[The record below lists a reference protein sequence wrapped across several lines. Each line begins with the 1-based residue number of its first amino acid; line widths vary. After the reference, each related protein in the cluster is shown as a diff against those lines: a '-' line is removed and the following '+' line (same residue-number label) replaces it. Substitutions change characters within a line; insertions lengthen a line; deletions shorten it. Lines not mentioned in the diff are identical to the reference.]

1 VVWRRVVLIVI
12 AVGALVVP
20 FWATAWG
27 ADFPPWGRVD
37 SSVAR
42 SLVVR
47 HHGSVPHRGLPPG
60 ALARCE
66 AGLERGNDSAND
78 SANDRGVPRVA
89 IVGASITAGVGPGN
103 PDSSW
108 AVRLARMEHWDA
120 VIYGDP
126 GAGYIRRGVLRQ
138 GPVAAELA
146 RVGLRALRPALVIVQ
161 AGHNDIGEPLQLERQ
176 RVAAAI
182 ALIQAE
188 APQARIALLTVFPGK
203 SHAARVYQTDQAI
216 VTAALAADPG
226 VVIMDPLTGRWVFP
240 RVRGGL
246 HPTAGGDVQIELK
259 VAQILQEHGVV
270 PAAAGSGGLICD
282 SAIGVRPPL

>member
-1 VVWRRVVLIVI
+1 VIWRRVVLIAI

-27 ADFPPWGRVD
+27 AGFPPWGRVD
-37 SSVAR
+37 SSV
-42 SLVVR
+42 VR
-47 HHGSVPHRGLPPG
+47 GLIVPHRGSVPHRGLSPS

-66 AGLERGNDSAND
+66 AGL
-78 SANDRGVPRVA
+78 DRGQGDGTPRVA
-89 IVGASITAGVGPGN
+89 VVGASITAGVGPGDL
-103 PDSSW
+103 DSSW
-108 AVRLARMEHWDA
+108 AVRLAHLEHWDA

-126 GAGYIRRGVLRQ
+126 GAGYIRRGIMKQ

-146 RVGLRALRPALVIVQ
+146 RVGLRALRPVLVIVQ
-161 AGHNDIGEPLQLERQ
+161 AGHNDIGEPLRLEQQ
-176 RVAAAI
+176 RVAQAI

-226 VVIMDPLTGRWVFP
+226 VIIMDPLTGRWAYP
-240 RVRGGL
+240 RVRDRL
-246 HPTAGGDVQIELK
+246 HPTTDGDVQIELK
-259 VAQILQEHGVV
+259 VAEILQEHGVV
-270 PAAAGSGGLICD
+270 PGPASGGGLICD
-282 SAIGVRPPL
+282 SAVSVPPPL

>member
-1 VVWRRVVLIVI
+1 MIWRRVVLIAV

-27 ADFPPWGRVD
+27 ADFPPWGHAD

-42 SLVVR
+42 SLV
-47 HHGSVPHRGLPPG
+47 PHRGSAPHRSLSPS

-66 AGLERGNDSAND
+66 AGLERGQENA
-78 SANDRGVPRVA
+78 AARVA

-126 GAGYIRRGVLRQ
+126 GAGYIRRGILRQ
-138 GPVAAELA
+138 GPVSAELA
-146 RVGLRALRPALVIVQ
+146 RIGLRALRPALVIVQ

-176 RVAAAI
+176 RVAQAI

-203 SHAARVYQTDQAI
+203 SRAARVYQTDQAI
-216 VTAALAADPG
+216 VTAALAADPA
-226 VVIMDPLTGRWVFP
+226 VIIMDPLTGRWAYP
-240 RVRGGL
+240 RIRDRL
-246 HPTAGGDVQIELK
+246 HPTADGDVQIELK
-259 VAQILQEHGVV
+259 VAEILGEHGVV
-270 PAAAGSGGLICD
+270 AGPQSGGGLICD
-282 SAIGVRPPL
+282 SAVSVPPPL

>member
-1 VVWRRVVLIVI
+1 MAWRRVVLIAI

-27 ADFPPWGRVD
+27 ADFPPWGHAD

-42 SLVVR
+42 SLVVPHR
-47 HHGSVPHRGLPPG
+47 VSVPHRGLSPG

-66 AGLERGNDSAND
+66 AGLERGQENA
-78 SANDRGVPRVA
+78 APRVA
-89 IVGASITAGVGPGN
+89 IVGASITAGVGPAN

-120 VIYGDP
+120 VVYGDP
-126 GAGYIRRGVLRQ
+126 GAGYVRRGIMKQ

-146 RVGLRALRPALVIVQ
+146 RVGLRALRPVLVIVQ
-161 AGHNDIGEPLQLERQ
+161 AGHNDIGEPLRLERQ

-203 SHAARVYQTDQAI
+203 SQAARVYQTDQAI

-226 VVIMDPLTGRWVFP
+226 VIIMDPLTGRWVYP
-240 RVRGGL
+240 RVRDRL
-246 HPTAGGDVQIELK
+246 HPTAGGDAAIELK
-259 VAQILQEHGVV
+259 VAEILREHGVV
-270 PAAAGSGGLICD
+270 PGPASSGGLICD
-282 SAIGVRPPL
+282 SAVSVRPPPQP

>member
-1 VVWRRVVLIVI
+1 MVLIAT
-12 AVGALVVP
+12 AVGALVLP

-66 AGLERGNDSAND
+66 AGLERGQEPGA
-78 SANDRGVPRVA
+78 PRVA

-108 AVRLARMEHWDA
+108 AVRLAHLEHWDA

-126 GAGYIRRGVLRQ
+126 GAGYIRRGILRQ

-161 AGHNDIGEPLQLERQ
+161 SGHNDIGEPLQLERQ

-282 SAIGVRPPL
+282 SAVGVRPPL

>member
-1 VVWRRVVLIVI
+1 VIWRRVVLIAV

-27 ADFPPWGRVD
+27 ADFPPWGHAD

-42 SLVVR
+42 SLVR
-47 HHGSVPHRGLPPG
+47 HHGGVPHRGLSPS

-66 AGLERGNDSAND
+66 AGLERGKENA
-78 SANDRGVPRVA
+78 VPRVA

-126 GAGYIRRGVLRQ
+126 GAGYIRRGILRQ
-138 GPVAAELA
+138 GPVSAELA
-146 RVGLRALRPALVIVQ
+146 RIGLRALRPVLVIVQ

-176 RVAAAI
+176 RVAQAI
-182 ALIQAE
+182 ALIQDE

-216 VTAALAADPG
+216 VTAALAADPAAI
-226 VVIMDPLTGRWVFP
+226 IMDPLTGRWAYP
-240 RVRGGL
+240 RIRDRL
-246 HPTAGGDVQIELK
+246 HPTADGDAAIELK
-259 VAQILQEHGVV
+259 VAEILGENGVV
-270 PAAAGSGGLICD
+270 AGPESGGGLICD
-282 SAIGVRPPL
+282 SAVSVRPPL

>member
-1 VVWRRVVLIVI
+1 VVWRRVLLIAI

-27 ADFPPWGRVD
+27 ADFPPWGRTD

-42 SLVVR
+42 SLVPPHR
-47 HHGSVPHRGLPPG
+47 GSVPHRGLSPS

-66 AGLERGNDSAND
+66 AGLERGQGN
-78 SANDRGVPRVA
+78 GVPRVA
-89 IVGASITAGVGPGN
+89 IVGASITAGVGPGD

-126 GAGYIRRGVLRQ
+126 GAGYIRLGIMKQ

-146 RVGLRALRPALVIVQ
+146 RVGLAALRPALVIVQ

-176 RVAAAI
+176 RVAQAI

-226 VVIMDPLTGRWVFP
+226 VIIMDPLTGRWSYP
-240 RVRGGL
+240 RVRDRL
-246 HPTAGGDVQIELK
+246 HPTADGDAQIELK
-259 VAQILQEHGVV
+259 VAAILREHGV
-270 PAAAGSGGLICD
+270 AAGPVSGGGLICD
-282 SAIGVRPPL
+282 SVVSVPPPL

>member
-1 VVWRRVVLIVI
+1 MVWRRVVLIVI

-78 SANDRGVPRVA
+78 RGVPRVA

-108 AVRLARMEHWDA
+108 AVRLAHLEHWDA

-126 GAGYIRRGVLRQ
+126 GAGYIRRGILRQ
-138 GPVAAELA
+138 GPIAAELA

-188 APQARIALLTVFPGK
+188 APQAQIALLTVFPGK

-216 VTAALAADPG
+216 VTAALAADPD
-226 VVIMDPLTGRWVFP
+226 VIIMDPLTGRWVFQ
-240 RVRGGL
+240 RIRDRL
-246 HPTAGGDVQIELK
+246 HPTADGDVQIELK
-259 VAQILQEHGVV
+259 VAQILRQRGVV
-270 PAAAGSGGLICD
+270 PGPAGGGGLICD
-282 SAIGVRPPL
+282 SAVGVPPPL

>member
-1 VVWRRVVLIVI
+1 MVWRRVVLIAT
-12 AVGALVVP
+12 AVGALVLP

-27 ADFPPWGRVD
+27 ADFPPWGHVD
-37 SSVAR
+37 SSVVR
-42 SLVVR
+42 SLTVPHR
-47 HHGSVPHRGLPPG
+47 GYVPHRGLSPS
-60 ALARCE
+60 ALGRCE
-66 AGLERGNDSAND
+66 AGLERGQEPGA
-78 SANDRGVPRVA
+78 PRVA

-108 AVRLARMEHWDA
+108 AVRLAHLEHWDA
-120 VIYGDP
+120 VIYGDS
-126 GAGYIRRGVLRQ
+126 GAGYVRRGLLRQ
-138 GPVAAELA
+138 GPIAAELA

-203 SHAARVYQTDQAI
+203 SHAARVYQTDQAV
-216 VTAALAADPG
+216 VTAALAVDPG
-226 VVIMDPLTGRWVFP
+226 VIIMDPLAGRWVFP

-246 HPTAGGDVQIELK
+246 HPTAEGDVQIELK
-259 VAQILQEHGVV
+259 VAEVLREHGVL

-282 SAIGVRPPL
+282 SAVGVRPPL

>member
-47 HHGSVPHRGLPPG
+47 HHGSVPHRGLPPS

-66 AGLERGNDSAND
+66 AGLERGEDSGHDN
-78 SANDRGVPRVA
+78 GVPRVA
-89 IVGASITAGVGPGN
+89 MVGASITAGVGPGN

-126 GAGYIRRGVLRQ
+126 GAGYIRRGILRQ

-203 SHAARVYQTDQAI
+203 SHAARVYRTDQAI
-216 VTAALAADPG
+216 VMAALAADPG
-226 VVIMDPLTGRWVFP
+226 VIIMDPLAGRWVFP

-246 HPTAGGDVQIELK
+246 HPTAEGDVQIELK
-259 VAQILQEHGVV
+259 VAGILQEHGVV
-270 PAAAGSGGLICD
+270 PAGSGGLICD
-282 SAIGVRPPL
+282 AAIAVRPPL